1 MDSTQVLVRAAADV
15 LEAPAAGI
23 ARTRLAAA
31 LRDATGTDIV
41 SRVSFT
47 RRSVSFFVDGAPPA
61 PPPHL
66 LPTPA
71 DLALHPLTR
80 FHARVGSATPALMVD
95 AMRAGLGLLP
105 STMGVIERLGLS
117 VHQLSVPLDP
127 ISASSP
133 YTGWVLV
140 SDHPITQ
147 RAVETMAVFQPLLRA
162 LDRHV
167 AALATVG
174 ETEEVCPLT
183 PRERVVLQLLAD
195 GLTAQAIATRLA
207 VSKRTVHKHLEHLYR
222 KLGAAD
228 RLTAVLRAQGR
239 GWLPGPIPSG
249 QSGSSDAHSAT

>member
-80 FHARVGSATPALMVD
+80 FHAAVGSATPALMVD
-95 AMRAGLGLLP
+95 ALRSGLGLLP
-105 STMGVIERLGLS
+105 STRGVIERLGLS
-117 VHQLSVPLDP
+117 IHQLSVPLDP
-127 ISASSP
+127 MSTAAP

-140 SDHPITQ
+140 SDDRISE
-147 RAVETMAVFQPLLRA
+147 RAVETMSVFQPLLRA
-162 LDRHV
+162 LDRHIG
-167 AALATVG
+167 ALATVG
-174 ETEEVCPLT
+174 ETPDEVSLT
-183 PRERVVLQLLAD
+183 PREKVVLELLAD
-195 GLTAQAIATRLA
+195 GLTAQAMASRLA
-207 VSKRTVHKHLEHLYR
+207 VSRRTVHKHLEHLYK
-222 KLGAAD
+222 KLGATD
-228 RLTAVLRAQGR
+228 RLTAVLWAQGR
-239 GWLPGPIPSG
+239 GWLPAPMPSG

>member
-1 MDSTQVLVRAAADV
+1 MRA
-15 LEAPAAGI
+15 
-23 ARTRLAAA
+23 RLAEAF
-31 LRDATGTDIV
+31 RVATGTDIV

-47 RRSVSFFVDGAPPA
+47 RRSVSFFVDGDPPA

-80 FHARVGSATPALMVD
+80 FHARLGSATPALMVD
-95 AMRAGLGLLP
+95 ALRSGLGLLP

-195 GLTAQAIATRLA
+195 GLTAQAIASRLA
-207 VSKRTVHKHLEHLYR
+207 VSRRTVHKHLEHLYR

-239 GWLPGPIPSG
+239 GWLPGPCDPP
-249 QSGSSDAHSAT
+249 QSSSSASHSIT

>member
-1 MDSTQVLVRAAADV
+1 MDSTQGLVRAAADV
-15 LEAPAAGI
+15 LEAPTAGV
-23 ARTRLAAA
+23 ALALLAGA
-31 LRDATGTDIV
+31 LRAGTGTDIV

-47 RRSVSFFVDGAPPA
+47 RQSVFFFVDGDPPA

-80 FHARVGSATPALMVD
+80 FHATVGSATPALMLD
-95 AMRAGLGLLP
+95 ALRSGLGLLP
-105 STMGVIERLGLS
+105 STMGVLERLGLS
-117 VHQLSVPLDP
+117 VHQLSVPLEP
-127 ISASSP
+127 MSTAAP

-140 SDHPITQ
+140 SDDRVSE

-162 LDRHV
+162 LDRHIG
-167 AALATVG
+167 ALSTVD
-174 ETEEVCPLT
+174 EAPDEVGLT
-183 PRERVVLQLLAD
+183 PREKVVLQLLAD
-195 GLTAQAIATRLA
+195 GLTAQAIASRLA

-239 GWLPGPIPSG
+239 GWLPRPSDTP
-249 QSGSSDAHSAT
+249 QSPSPASHSIR

>member
-1 MDSTQVLVRAAADV
+1 MDSTQVLVGAAADV
-15 LEAPAAGI
+15 LEASAAGM
-23 ARTRLAAA
+23 ARTRLAEG
-31 LRDATGTDIV
+31 LREATGTEIV

-47 RRSVSFFVDGAPPA
+47 RQRVSFFVDGDPPA

-66 LPTPA
+66 LPTPT

-95 AMRAGLGLLP
+95 ALRSGLGLLP

-117 VHQLSVPLDP
+117 VHQLSVPLGP
-127 ISASSP
+127 MTAASP

-147 RAVETMAVFQPLLRA
+147 RAVEAMTVFQPLLRA

-174 ETEEVCPLT
+174 EAEELCPLT

-222 KLGAAD
+222 KLGTAD
-228 RLTAVLRAQGR
+228 RLAAVLRAPGR
-239 GWLPGPIPSG
+239 GWLHAPIPSG

>member
-23 ARTRLAAA
+23 ARTRLAEA
-31 LRDATGTDIV
+31 LRDATCTDIV

-95 AMRAGLGLLP
+95 ALRSGLGLLP
-105 STMGVIERLGLS
+105 STVGVIERLGLS

-127 ISASSP
+127 MTAASP
-133 YTGWVLV
+133 NTGWVLV
-140 SDHPITQ
+140 SDRPITQ
-147 RAVETMAVFQPLLRA
+147 RAVEAMTVFQPLLRA

-167 AALATVG
+167 AALATIG
-174 ETEEVCPLT
+174 EAKELCPLT

-228 RLTAVLRAQGR
+228 RLTAVLRAQGQ
-239 GWLPGPIPSG
+239 GWLPRPCGPGHS
-249 QSGSSDAHSAT
+249 SSSDAHSIT